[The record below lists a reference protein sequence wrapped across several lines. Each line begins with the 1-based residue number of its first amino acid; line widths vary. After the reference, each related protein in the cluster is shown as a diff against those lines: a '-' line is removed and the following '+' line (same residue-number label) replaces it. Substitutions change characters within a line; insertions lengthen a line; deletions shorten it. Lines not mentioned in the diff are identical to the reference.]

1 MNKTEFSQALR
12 RALGKLPSYEVE
24 QSIAFYEEMIAD
36 RMEDG
41 MREEEA
47 VAALGPVEAI
57 AAQIIAETPPIPK
70 AIAKANTGSR
80 TLNVVLLVVFSPL
93 WVPVVLVLALAV
105 FMVYLSIWMVIVA
118 LWTTVAVLILCAP
131 IGFFLLAWCLANGY
145 PLTGLFQLG
154 AGLAGLGPG
163 AVRLVRRAGR
173 QQGPRQ
179 PDRHV
184 RPVGEEP
191 LREAGTVPT
200 SRRRPAMSR
209 SRKVV
214 LVLATVLLVGGSALS
229 LFAFA
234 KAGFSLQNLSTTRD
248 WVSSTRTLPSEAEAP
263 HTALV
268 VHDGCQSIR
277 LEPTDDDAFQVEYW
291 TNERRSVSLT
301 DQDGV
306 LTIEGTDEQ
315 RDGFVRFEFMSFQRG
330 MTVVKVPRSFTG
342 SILVETGVGDVEAA
356 GFAGLSSV
364 SLASSSGSVHATRIE
379 AQDVSLSSNVGG
391 IHAADVQ
398 AARVNASLE
407 SGSITMADVTA
418 TETLTSRT
426 SIGDQDLRQV
436 SAPILDVRTS
446 SGAVHA
452 ADVAGD
458 NLVLR
463 NVRGRHRGHGRR
475 RRKRLPGGSRLVG
488 GRRERAA
495 RVGRRGQTRAGARFH
510 WRRLDRLRGGRRV

>member
-1 MNKTEFSQALR
+1 
-12 RALGKLPSYEVE
+12 
-24 QSIAFYEEMIAD
+24 
-36 RMEDG
+36 
-41 MREEEA
+41 
-47 VAALGPVEAI
+47 
-57 AAQIIAETPPIPK
+57 
-70 AIAKANTGSR
+70 
-80 TLNVVLLVVFSPL
+80 
-93 WVPVVLVLALAV
+93 
-105 FMVYLSIWMVIVA
+105 
-118 LWTTVAVLILCAP
+118 
-131 IGFFLLAWCLANGY
+131 
-145 PLTGLFQLG
+145 
-154 AGLAGLGPG
+154 
-163 AVRLVRRAGR
+163 
-173 QQGPRQ
+173 
-179 PDRHV
+179 
-184 RPVGEEP
+184 
-191 LREAGTVPT
+191 
-200 SRRRPAMSR
+200 MSR

-214 LVLATVLLVGGSALS
+214 LGLATVLLVGGSALS

-268 VHDGCQSIR
+268 VHDGYQSIR

-306 LTIEGTDEQ
+306 LTIEGADEQ
-315 RDGFVRFEFMSFQRG
+315 RDGFVRFEFMSSQRG

-364 SLASSSGSVHATRIE
+364 SLASSSGSVHATRID
-379 AQDVSLSSNVGG
+379 AQDVSLSSSVGN

-398 AARVNASLE
+398 AARVSATLE

-436 SAPILDVRTS
+436 SAPTLDVRTS

-458 NLVLR
+458 DLVFETSVGDIEATVVGAESDYR
-463 NVRGRHRGHGRR
+463 VEAASSVGDVNVPQGSADADRRVRAHASTGAVSIAFVAEGASDAGDMAGGDVAGAAAGDQGTGAGAGRGPAVPDAPSAPTAPSAPAAPASSSLAAGATSSAASSLAGAPASAADAGGAQAPDAAAPGPDGLSAVAQARHRIETILL
-475 RRKRLPGGSRLVG
+475 RLF
-488 GRRERAA
+488 
-495 RVGRRGQTRAGARFH
+495 AGMFLGA
-510 WRRLDRLRGGRRV
+510 

>member
-1 MNKTEFSQALR
+1 
-12 RALGKLPSYEVE
+12 
-24 QSIAFYEEMIAD
+24 
-36 RMEDG
+36 
-41 MREEEA
+41 
-47 VAALGPVEAI
+47 
-57 AAQIIAETPPIPK
+57 
-70 AIAKANTGSR
+70 
-80 TLNVVLLVVFSPL
+80 
-93 WVPVVLVLALAV
+93 
-105 FMVYLSIWMVIVA
+105 
-118 LWTTVAVLILCAP
+118 
-131 IGFFLLAWCLANGY
+131 
-145 PLTGLFQLG
+145 
-154 AGLAGLGPG
+154 
-163 AVRLVRRAGR
+163 
-173 QQGPRQ
+173 
-179 PDRHV
+179 
-184 RPVGEEP
+184 
-191 LREAGTVPT
+191 
-200 SRRRPAMSR
+200 MSR

-268 VHDGCQSIR
+268 VHDGYQSIR

-306 LTIEGTDEQ
+306 LTIEGADEQ
-315 RDGFVRFEFMSFQRG
+315 RDGFVRFEFMSSQRG

-364 SLASSSGSVHATRIE
+364 SLASSSGSVHATRID
-379 AQDVSLSSNVGG
+379 AQDVSLSSSVGN

-398 AARVNASLE
+398 AARVSATLE

-436 SAPILDVRTS
+436 SAPTLDVRTS

-458 NLVLR
+458 DLVFETSVGDIEATVVGAESDYR
-463 NVRGRHRGHGRR
+463 VEAASSVGDVNVPQGSADADRRVRAHASTGAVSIAFVAEGASDAGDMAGGDVAGAAAGDQGTGAGAGRGPAVPDAPSAPTAPSAPAAPASSSLAAGATSSAASSLAGAPASAADAGGAQAPDAAAPGPDGLSAVAQARHRIETILL
-475 RRKRLPGGSRLVG
+475 RLF
-488 GRRERAA
+488 
-495 RVGRRGQTRAGARFH
+495 AGMFLGA
-510 WRRLDRLRGGRRV
+510 